1 VSPLLS
7 GHDFATSG
15 KGTDGALF
23 TSAWVTIGDRETVS
37 VTKISKR
44 LDNLFTLNIFFLLF
58 LIQFFHTCLNK
69 RTTEHF
75 TEAIGENR
83 RKHNSELD
91 RIGDLEQ
98 ILISLQTRSQQQ
110 LDQAPGQ

>member
-1 VSPLLS
+1 MS
-7 GHDFATSG
+7 GR
-15 KGTDGALF
+15 GANGASF
-23 TSAWVTIGDRETVS
+23 TLAWVASGARETVS
-37 VTKISKR
+37 VTRMSKR

-58 LIQFFHTCLNK
+58 LIQFFHTCPNK

-91 RIGDLEQ
+91 RIGDLEH
-98 ILISLQTRSQQQ
+98 ILIALQARARQQ